1 MRNTVCKNTPVAQK
15 VRKVFIYI
23 GLAVVFIVVVGCLS
37 IAIKHRNS
45 EIKAL
50 KSEVAAKTEQINTI
64 RADLQLLKDEMVK
77 AQRVGE
83 SHIQTTIK
91 AGDEYVNK
99 INTIQIDSDA
109 RDWLDEPLPASV
121 VYNYSERLCKDSSD

>member
-1 MRNTVCKNTPVAQK
+1 M
-15 VRKVFIYI
+15 FICI
-23 GLAVVFIVVVGCLS
+23 GLAVVFVVVVGCLS
-37 IAIKHRNS
+37 IAIKHRNT

-50 KSEVAAKTEQINTI
+50 KSDVATKTEQINTI

-83 SHIQTTIK
+83 SHIQTTLK

-109 RDWLDEPLPASV
+109 RDWLNEPLPASV
-121 VYNYSERLCKDSSD
+121 VYNYSERTCKDSGD